1 MQTRETK
8 HSRRRIAPRAI
19 LLATVGLV
27 ALVHALR
34 AFQSAFSD
42 DAFITF
48 RYAKHLAEGSGLR
61 WNRGDAPVEGF
72 TSLLHVL
79 LLSGG
84 ILSGC
89 DPLVLSQILG
99 LFGFLLSLLGAAA
112 IGREVLNGDD
122 RPGLLAAFVMSLAS
136 SAALW
141 SRGGL
146 ETTLFAAALSLAA
159 ASWLRSRR
167 TGSWPT
173 LPAVAFFIAALFRPE
188 AVAVAGIA
196 MLHDLFAPRAAR
208 SARTRMREAAFDW
221 WPYFV
226 LLLTWAGW
234 KMAYFGSLLPNPWY
248 VKSGVGLMSLRAG
261 VAYVLHFFQSY
272 GAVGLLLAASPL
284 VVLAWPRPAA
294 VSFLMCSLGI
304 WCAYVAW
311 MGGDYGYFSR
321 YLVPFLPMM
330 AALTAAGA
338 ILLWDRAR
346 AYDPA
351 RRVTAA
357 VVILATCALE
367 LAAPSLRELRDR
379 PFLLSRP
386 WRLVEPNA
394 LPGDPYASLF
404 REDYILIGKAL
415 RDHFPR
421 DRTMACMPVG
431 AIGYY
436 SEMPILDLLGIND
449 RRIARLP
456 VDLARFGSWSGGHM
470 KGSAAEVLA
479 RKPDYL
485 WLDVHSSEKPGTAP
499 ADDIRRKYP
508 FVGDLLDSQEFLAAY
523 RMESCRL
530 PDGRWLN
537 YYRRQEAPRASCL
550 SSR

>member
-1 MQTRETK
+1 
-8 HSRRRIAPRAI
+8 
-19 LLATVGLV
+19 
-27 ALVHALR
+27 
-34 AFQSAFSD
+34 
-42 DAFITF
+42 
-48 RYAKHLAEGSGLR
+48 
-61 WNRGDAPVEGF
+61 
-72 TSLLHVL
+72 
-79 LLSGG
+79 
-84 ILSGC
+84 
-89 DPLVLSQILG
+89 
-99 LFGFLLSLLGAAA
+99 
-112 IGREVLNGDD
+112 
-122 RPGLLAAFVMSLAS
+122 
-136 SAALW
+136 
-141 SRGGL
+141 
-146 ETTLFAAALSLAA
+146 
-159 ASWLRSRR
+159 
-167 TGSWPT
+167 
-173 LPAVAFFIAALFRPE
+173 
-188 AVAVAGIA
+188 
-196 MLHDLFAPRAAR
+196 
-208 SARTRMREAAFDW
+208 
-221 WPYFV
+221 
-226 LLLTWAGW
+226 
-234 KMAYFGSLLPNPWY
+234 
-248 VKSGVGLMSLRAG
+248 
-261 VAYVLHFFQSY
+261 
-272 GAVGLLLAASPL
+272 
-284 VVLAWPRPAA
+284 
-294 VSFLMCSLGI
+294 
-304 WCAYVAW
+304 

-456 VDLARFGSWSGGHM
+456 VDFARFGSWSGGHM

-485 WLDVHSSEKPGTAP
+485 WLDVHTSEKPGTAP
-499 ADDIRRKYP
+499 AADIRRKYP